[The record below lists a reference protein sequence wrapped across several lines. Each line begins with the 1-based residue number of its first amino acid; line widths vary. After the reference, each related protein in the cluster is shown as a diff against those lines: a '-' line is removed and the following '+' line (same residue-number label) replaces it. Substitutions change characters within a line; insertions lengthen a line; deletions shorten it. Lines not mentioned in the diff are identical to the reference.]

1 MLGRTA
7 DNLYW
12 TGRYVERAESLARIL
27 DVSHRIALQRGSD
40 RAGASEE
47 FGAVLSMLGGAQGYA
62 EKYGVPT
69 PEGVTAYIAIDPE
82 NPSSIHACIRLARE
96 NARALRAVIS
106 VEVWESINT
115 TWIELRQ
122 LDAAALKRK
131 GSRELCEWV
140 KERCSLFRGATYGTF
155 MRDDGFHFLEL
166 GTFLERADDTVRLLD
181 TKYQLLEQR
190 RDQSEATTF
199 YEWGAVLHAV
209 GAFRAYHRIYHDVI
223 TPGRVATLL
232 VTRPELPLSV
242 RFCADQIVN
251 LLAALARG
259 RDLEC
264 QRLAG
269 ELQARLRFARM
280 ERVLQEGLH
289 TFLRGIKSSLYDLS
303 SQISKDFMM
312 TV

>member
-40 RAGASEE
+40 RAKASEE
-47 FGAVLSMLGGAQGYA
+47 FGTVLSMLGDVKVYA
-62 EKYGVPT
+62 EKHGLPT
-69 PEGVTAYIAIDPE
+69 PEGVTAFVAIDPE
-82 NPSSIHACIRLARE
+82 NPSSIHACVRLARE

-106 VEVWESINT
+106 LEVWESINT

-122 LDAAALKRK
+122 LDEKALKRK

-181 TKYQLLEQR
+181 TKYKLLEQGGE
-190 RDQSEATTF
+190 QSAATTF

-223 TPGRVATLL
+223 TPARVASLL
-232 VTRPELPLSV
+232 VTRGELPLSV

-251 LLAALARG
+251 LLSGLARG

-269 ELQARLRFARM
+269 ELQARLRFVRM
-280 ERVLQEGLH
+280 DRVLHDGLH
-289 TFLRGIKSSLYDLS
+289 EFLKEIESSLSDLS